1 MADSK
6 TKDNKKVLCGSNA
19 YEKKYYFNKEFDKLP
34 ESIQEELHI
43 ICVLFTEEVG
53 GIFLIAFDEDGMP
66 IIQTDCDQ
74 DDFYYDEIS
83 AGLLVK
89 EVQKN
94 KKELFEALAVYYRVF
109 VLKEDPN
116 KILAEAGLKGEAD

>member
-1 MADSK
+1 MEQSINDGK
-6 TKDNKKVLCGSNA
+6 LVLCGSNA
-19 YEKKYYFNKEFDKLP
+19 YEKKYYFNKDFEKLP

-53 GIFLIAFDEDGMP
+53 GIFLIAFDEEGTP
-66 IIQTDCDQ
+66 VIQTDSDE
-74 DDFYYDEIS
+74 DDFYYDDVS

-94 KKELFEALAVYYRVF
+94 KRELFEALALYYRVF
-109 VLKEDPN
+109 VLKEDPA
-116 KILAEAGLKGEAD
+116 KILAEVEE

>member
-1 MADSK
+1 MENNK
-6 TKDNKKVLCGSNA
+6 TDGKIVICGSNA
-19 YEKKYYFNKEFDKLP
+19 YEKKYYFNKDFDKLP

-53 GIFLIAFDEDGMP
+53 GIFLIAFDDEGTP
-66 IIQTDCDQ
+66 IIQTDSDP
-74 DDFYYDEIS
+74 DDFYYDDVS

-94 KKELFEALAVYYRVF
+94 KRDLFEALGLYYRVF
-109 VLKEDPN
+109 VLKEDPQE
-116 KILAEAGLKGEAD
+116 ILKSLGE

>member
-1 MADSK
+1 MAD
-6 TKDNKKVLCGSNA
+6 KKEDKIVLCGSNA

-43 ICVLFTEEVG
+43 MCVLFTEEVG
-53 GIFLIAFDEDGMP
+53 GIFLIAFDDEGLP
-66 IIQTDCDQ
+66 IIQTDSDP

-83 AGLLVK
+83 AGLRVK

-94 KKELFEALAVYYRVF
+94 KRDLFEALGLYYRVF
-109 VLKEDPN
+109 VLKEDPQA
-116 KILAEAGLKGEAD
+116 ILKSLGESEG

>member
-1 MADSK
+1 MAD
-6 TKDNKKVLCGSNA
+6 KKEDKIVLCGSNA

-43 ICVLFTEEVG
+43 MCVLFTEEVG
-53 GIFLIAFDEDGMP
+53 GIFLIAFDDEGLP
-66 IIQTDCDQ
+66 IIQTDSDP

-94 KKELFEALAVYYRVF
+94 KRDLFEALGLYDRVF
-109 VLKEDPN
+109 VLKEDPQA
-116 KILAEAGLKGEAD
+116 ILKSLGESEG

>member
-1 MADSK
+1 MENNK
-6 TKDNKKVLCGSNA
+6 TDGKLVICGSNA

-53 GIFLIAFDEDGMP
+53 GIFLIAFDDEGTP
-66 IIQTDCDQ
+66 IIQTDSDP

-89 EVQKN
+89 EVQK
-94 KKELFEALAVYYRVF
+94 KKRELFEALGLYYRVF
-109 VLKEDPN
+109 VLKEDPAQ
-116 KILAEAGLKGEAD
+116 ILAELGGEHEQ